1 MIEDLQNRLLSLEKE
16 REVRILYA
24 SVGGSRAYGLEN
36 EDSDWDCHFVYCH
49 PKSSYLNLR
58 QPGEFIDCGDD
69 LNGWEVRKFLGMV
82 QKSAY
87 SPFELLLSPLVVVDK
102 GYGSEFLA
110 LANSFMNPPSL
121 VRSYCGYVN
130 RELKKYEKLDD
141 IPKKVK
147 SILSMVRLY
156 ASGDYLAL
164 TGKIAPLSFDAL
176 VQSSPDFFPEEL
188 QRLARAKRER
198 DYTSIDPL
206 SLDSIRDK
214 TKALADSLFSSYRE
228 KNFSPTGTYEDANSL
243 FRKIIVPVGYQC
255 HFF

>member
-1 MIEDLQNRLLSLEKE
+1 MIEDLQDRLLSLEKE
-16 REVRILYA
+16 REVRVLYA

-69 LNGWEVRKFLGMV
+69 LNGWEVRKFLDMV

-147 SILSMVRLY
+147 SVLSMVRLY
-156 ASGDYLAL
+156 ASGDHLAR
-164 TGKIAPLSFDAL
+164 TGKIAPLNFNSL
-176 VQSSPDFFPEEL
+176 IQSSPDFDPAEL
-188 QRLARAKRER
+188 QTLARAKKER
-198 DYTSIDPL
+198 DYAGITPS
-206 SLDSIRDK
+206 SLDSLRDR
-214 TKALADSLFSSYRE
+214 TKALADSLFSSFRE
-228 KNFSPTGTYEDANSL
+228 KKFSPTGTYGDANSL
-243 FRKIIVPVGYQC
+243 FRKIIEPASYSS